1 MYVKT
6 SFLRGYFL
14 MFRVCTIYR
23 FKKDSSRLQCIC
35 MRYFHVEL
43 YLQDDPDSAL
53 ELENLS
59 TFPRLVITTTPCS
72 TLVIDKACLC
82 TEGGKVVVF
91 GPASTMDTL
100 LLTLHAFY
108 YIMNI
113 SYPQTWKDVFIFIDS
128 MLIGVDDAV
137 AKRISLQKFIY
148 TLHK

>member
-1 MYVKT
+1 
-6 SFLRGYFL
+6 
-14 MFRVCTIYR
+14 
-23 FKKDSSRLQCIC
+23 
-35 MRYFHVEL
+35 
-43 YLQDDPDSAL
+43 L

-108 YIMNI
+108 YIMKI
-113 SYPQTWKDVFIFIDS
+113 LYPQTWKDVFIFIDS
-128 MLIGVDDAV
+128 MLLGVDDAV

-148 TLHK
+148 ALHK